1 MCLGIVSLQVRSH
14 VVFDEDVLH
23 AERGVVVVEAERG
36 GEGDVVVESVGF
48 GDFGFDVE
56 RCLLWLLAEGKWYFV
71 VEEASSL
78 FTIDPHFGIPR
89 EFEESIVVDLHG
101 FSGKGTLCLVHGDDD
116 VGHVLDFF
124 VEIFK
129 DFHAEGAKSAPCAG
143 AFLNDL
149 CARIEL
155 WCSGGLHGGL
165 WFCLR
170 SGCGALRSGC
180 GAEEESCD
188 EGEEFRH

>member
-14 VVFDEDVLH
+14 VVFDEHILH
-23 AERGVVVVEAERG
+23 AEGGVVVVEAERS
-36 GEGDVVVESVGF
+36 GEGDVVVESIGF

-56 RCLLWLLAEGKWYFV
+56 RRLLGLFFQGKWYFV

-78 FTIDPHFGIPR
+78 FAIDPHFGIPR

-149 CARIEL
+149 CVRIEL
-155 WCSGGLHGGL
+155 WCCGGLHGDCAL
-165 WFCLR
+165 C
-170 SGCGALRSGC
+170 CGALRFSLRCALCRSC
-180 GAEEESCD
+180 GAEE
-188 EGEEFRH
+188 